1 MSILFVN
8 KQTIMDKRTHAQK
21 AILKR
26 IKEKSEWDYDFQ
38 DHSEHTDYDA
48 YTDYDDCHGDYYD
61 YGN

>member
-1 MSILFVN
+1 MS
-8 KQTIMDKRTHAQK
+8 TRTFAQES
-21 AILKR
+21 ILKR
-26 IKEKSEWDYDFQ
+26 IKEKNEWDRDFQ

>member
-1 MSILFVN
+1 
-8 KQTIMDKRTHAQK
+8 MDKRTHAQK